1 MRNAHYK
8 TRLKNSFIDY
18 QFSVDLN
25 SLIKSSITLREK
37 MSQHSNK
44 IILALFLSAA
54 IFNTEV
60 HAEESKDK
68 VETNKSPINSPIN
81 EEYQLGSGDLIKITV
96 FNQEELSGEY
106 TINGAGQIALALIGD
121 IYAKDLTVKQ
131 VEQSI
136 ANKLKP
142 DYLLNPR
149 VSVQVLNYRPF
160 YILGEVNEPQSYPYV
175 DGMTYLNAVAI
186 AGGFTY
192 RAKEDHVMVVRMKD
206 PKKQELRLNMDE
218 KVMPGDVIHVEERF
232 F

>member
-1 MRNAHYK
+1 MSTNPRNAI
-8 TRLKNSFIDY
+8 LVLLFSSLMLSNSVYANDTTE
-18 QFSVDLN
+18 N
-25 SLIKSSITLREK
+25 S
-37 MSQHSNK
+37 SQTKAPENQ
-44 IILALFLSAA
+44 
-54 IFNTEV
+54 
-60 HAEESKDK
+60 
-68 VETNKSPINSPIN
+68 
-81 EEYQLGSGDLIKITV
+81 EYQLGSGDQIKITV

-106 TINGAGQIALALIGD
+106 TINGAGKIALPLIGD
-121 IYAKDLTVKQ
+121 IETKDLTVKQ
-131 VEQSI
+131 VEEKI

-149 VSVQVLNYRPF
+149 VNVQVLNYRPF
-160 YILGEVNEPQSYPYV
+160 YIIGEVKEPQSYPYV

-206 PKKQELRLNMDE
+206 PKKQEIRLNMDE